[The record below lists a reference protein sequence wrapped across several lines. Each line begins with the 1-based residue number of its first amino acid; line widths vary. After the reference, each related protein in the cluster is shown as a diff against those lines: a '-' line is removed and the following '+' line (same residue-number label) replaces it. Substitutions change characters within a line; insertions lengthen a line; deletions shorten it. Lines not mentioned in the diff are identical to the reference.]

1 MRFSGFQA
9 SHHTERSNLMA
20 TRGKFSVSLL
30 LVLILLLALS
40 GPISAGAAKPA
51 PVAVRLTSITIDP
64 EDASG
69 ATTNAPG
76 AWSTN
81 LADPLCQAGVMSHG
95 DFLNG
100 TQPGIGLGEISI
112 PLEPGINIFS
122 LVGHGVFSYNDY
134 YGAVL
139 FFDGQQTPPQVA
151 VYNANGGRGHFQV
164 QPAGTQIMGGANGGL
179 FFDVAP
185 GSSVYTAADGTQVK
199 VQSFHVNAFDSTADR
214 VSCYQIGADG
224 IPDMVA
230 TLTLKVTP
238 PKK

>member
-1 MRFSGFQA
+1 
-9 SHHTERSNLMA
+9 MA
-20 TRGKFSVSLL
+20 TRGKFPVSLL
-30 LVLILLLALS
+30 LVPVLLLAFS

-100 TQPGIGLGEISI
+100 TLPGIGLGEIAI
-112 PLEPGINIFS
+112 PLKQGMNTLK
-122 LVGHGVFSYNDY
+122 LVGHGVFSYNAY

-151 VYNANGGRGHFQV
+151 VYNVNGGRGRFRV

-185 GSSVYTAADGTQVK
+185 GSSVYTAPDGTRVE
-199 VQSFHVNAFDSTADR
+199 VQSFHINAFDSTTDQ

-238 PKK
+238 PRK